1 MGGGASL
8 TKIDEILTWDK
19 QGEAERDTR
28 FVDLGRYLCEVQAG
42 QYWRMENLKSFDE
55 FLERPFPES
64 RRKAYY
70 LMPIHEHFPHK

>member
-1 MGGGASL
+1 MASR
-8 TKIDEILTWDK
+8 TKMDEILTWDK

-28 FVDLGRYLCEVQAG
+28 FVDLDRYLCEVQAG
-42 QYWRMENLKSFDE
+42 QYWRMENLKTLHFDE

-70 LMPIHEHFPHK
+70 LMQYTNTFPHK